1 MNQNILINHGRF
13 SLKWGTFKMTFI
25 SISSW
30 AQKQTNKPLPSLGVV
45 AEVLTLTFDIMS
57 QEIDAKLMEQYRG
70 IEEILKKSL
79 KLLKALA
86 RGNDVVQMRM
96 FERLD
101 TLLEIK
107 VVESE
112 LSVALKEVGLG
123 IHIWSVYRSVFER

>member
-1 MNQNILINHGRF
+1 M
-13 SLKWGTFKMTFI
+13 
-25 SISSW
+25 
-30 AQKQTNKPLPSLGVV
+30 
-45 AEVLTLTFDIMS
+45 TFDIMS

-123 IHIWSVYRSVFER
+123 IHI